1 MVAHLKFFTF
11 MTYFGKCAILFLT
24 LKLVESSMY
33 LEYLLIHKSIFTYT
47 FYIKLITLMIQ

>member
-1 MVAHLKFFTF
+1 